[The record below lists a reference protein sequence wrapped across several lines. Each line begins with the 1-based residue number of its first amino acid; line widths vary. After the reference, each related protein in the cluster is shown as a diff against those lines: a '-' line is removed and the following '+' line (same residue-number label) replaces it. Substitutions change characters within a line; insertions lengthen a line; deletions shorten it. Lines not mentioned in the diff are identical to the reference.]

1 MSGLLLR
8 SSSVT
13 HSIVIRTLYP
23 SNTLAV
29 YRRFTVPGQQTSQT
43 ILYRPLSP
51 QFILP
56 GKLNINPIES
66 KCTSFEYA
74 AELNEFESYGSSV
87 SRFPTFRLYS
97 RIQIWNRCDRNQ
109 WLGFDIFLQLGFST
123 GACNNRGDVAKKVH
137 DQFRFAFDVISRDRA
152 SELDTR
158 NFWGRTR
165 TKSSISTPCSMKK

>member
-13 HSIVIRTLYP
+13 HPIVIRTLYP

-97 RIQIWNRCDRNQ
+97 RIQIWNRCERSKSMV
-109 WLGFDIFLQLGFST
+109 LIFSSNLDFPRAPAIIAETLRKRYTINSDLHST
-123 GACNNRGDVAKKVH
+123 
-137 DQFRFAFDVISRDRA
+137 
-152 SELDTR
+152 
-158 NFWGRTR
+158 
-165 TKSSISTPCSMKK
+165 

>member
-13 HSIVIRTLYP
+13 HPIVIRTLYP

-66 KCTSFEYA
+66 KCTSVRIRGRVKRVRIVRIECLSLSYVSSLLA
-74 AELNEFESYGSSV
+74 NSNLESLRTIEINGSV
-87 SRFPTFRLYS
+87 SIFSSNLDFPRAPAIIAETLRKRYTINSDLH
-97 RIQIWNRCDRNQ
+97 
-109 WLGFDIFLQLGFST
+109 ST
-123 GACNNRGDVAKKVH
+123 
-137 DQFRFAFDVISRDRA
+137 
-152 SELDTR
+152 
-158 NFWGRTR
+158 
-165 TKSSISTPCSMKK
+165 

>member
-1 MSGLLLR
+1 MSRLLLR

-13 HSIVIRTLYP
+13 HPIVIRTLYP

-66 KCTSFEYA
+66 KCTSVRIALRGRVKRVRIVRIECLSLSYVSSLLA
-74 AELNEFESYGSSV
+74 NSNLESLRTIEINGSV
-87 SRFPTFRLYS
+87 STSIFSSNLDFPRAPAIIAETLRKRYTINSDLH
-97 RIQIWNRCDRNQ
+97 
-109 WLGFDIFLQLGFST
+109 ST
-123 GACNNRGDVAKKVH
+123 
-137 DQFRFAFDVISRDRA
+137 
-152 SELDTR
+152 
-158 NFWGRTR
+158 
-165 TKSSISTPCSMKK
+165 

>member
-1 MSGLLLR
+1 MSGLLLL

-13 HSIVIRTLYP
+13 HPIVIRTLYP

-74 AELNEFESYGSSV
+74 AELNEFESFERIECLSLSYVSSLLANSNLESLRTIEINGSVLIFS
-87 SRFPTFRLYS
+87 SNLDFPRAPVIIAETLRKKYTINSDLH
-97 RIQIWNRCDRNQ
+97 
-109 WLGFDIFLQLGFST
+109 ST
-123 GACNNRGDVAKKVH
+123 
-137 DQFRFAFDVISRDRA
+137 
-152 SELDTR
+152 
-158 NFWGRTR
+158 
-165 TKSSISTPCSMKK
+165 